1 VYSAQVSQGF
11 RIKAEV
17 ITDDFYDVDGR
28 AIVLPPSYSGIPK
41 IKKFR
46 DSDLTTG
53 NLLIWEPGVNQQI
66 ENVLILDQNG
76 EAWNVPYSLL
86 TNSTVSVSFEFIRP
100 IPGEWTVIVG

>member
-1 VYSAQVSQGF
+1 MYSAKISQGL
-11 RIKAEV
+11 KLHAEI

-28 AIVLPPSYSGIPK
+28 AIAFPPSTSGSAK

-53 NLLIWEPGVNQQI
+53 NLLIWEPVINQQV
-66 ENVLILDQNG
+66 ENVLILDQTG
-76 EAWNVPYSLL
+76 EVWNLPYSLL

-100 IPGEWTVIVG
+100 IPGEWTLIVR